1 MWGSEEAEMLEA
13 MAGVQEGKKVSL
25 ARILV
30 ATDFSVASDRALD
43 YGVSL
48 ARRYNS
54 QLFVTHVI
62 APSGYPELTPQ
73 LATESEA
80 KLRRAAQEGM
90 GRIEKSGRL
99 IGLRHEMVIA
109 EGTVWPTIEELVKK
123 YEIELLV
130 VGTHRMSTFEKV
142 LVGSNA
148 ETIFRQARIPVLTV
162 GPAVKGDP
170 LFEAEFKNILFA
182 TDFGPG
188 AEREAEWAFSL
199 AQEHRARLTLLNI
212 APYAP
217 DYSEES
223 VTAMREDAVKQLRE
237 LLPNVTELHCMPE
250 FEMVIGEPV
259 EEILRWAQFKQADL
273 IVMGA
278 KSRKGLA
285 GHVPHTKAQRI
296 VRGAK
301 CPVLTIKS

>member
-1 MWGSEEAEMLEA
+1 
-13 MAGVQEGKKVSL
+13 MAGTQTAVQETKKLAL

-30 ATDFSVASDRALD
+30 ATDFSPASDRALD

-62 APSGYPELTPQ
+62 TLDAYPLMAPELV
-73 LATESEA
+73 TETEQ
-80 KLRRAAQEGM
+80 KQRRVAQEEI
-90 GRIEKSGRL
+90 GRIEKSGKL
-99 IGLRHEMVIA
+99 AGLRHEMVLA
-109 EGTVWPTIEELVKK
+109 EGSLWPTIEDLVKK
-123 YEIELLV
+123 YDIELLI

-142 LVGSNA
+142 VVGSNS
-148 ETIFRQARIPVLTV
+148 ETMIRQARIPVLTI
-162 GPAVKGDP
+162 GPKAKGEP

-188 AEREAEWAFSL
+188 AEREAQWAFSL
-199 AQEHRARLTLLNI
+199 AQEHRSRLTLLNI

-217 DYSEES
+217 DYSDES
-223 VTAMREDAVKQLRE
+223 VTAMREDVRKQLRE
-237 LLPNVTELHCMPE
+237 LLPDVKDLHCLPE

-259 EEILRWAQFKQADL
+259 EEILRWASFKHADL

-285 GHVPHTKAQRI
+285 GHVPHTKLQRV